1 MGKIPGSNQKMGN
14 IKSLEMSLNK
24 NMGAVLYVVQVG
36 KSHAFKSHVFIASQ
50 VCSGGSGLST
60 QKGIERKLFGV
71 AARSHGSFLDQ
82 RYQTL
87 FHLQHDLCDCL
98 ACVPVF
104 SQKMFSPGSR

>member
-1 MGKIPGSNQKMGN
+1 MGKIPGSNQ
-14 IKSLEMSLNK
+14 

-60 QKGIERKLFGV
+60 QKGIERKLFVRRQG
-71 AARSHGSFLDQ
+71 AMKLLDQ

-104 SQKMFSPGSR
+104 SQKMFPPGSR